1 MEAYILFSELS
12 SWELTLAH
20 HQPVTSEN
28 IRYHLQMA
36 LCRDMARLCLLPRQE
51 KRDCRLSDT
60 ISQKLC
66 SLTFIEMD
74 SLVLQ
79 AEAVLEPH
87 WLNRRFFNDNIKKQ
101 SCLYMELCQVF
112 QEDSQQTVA
121 SRSLVMQDKGR
132 MVIRYIV
139 IRWGAA
145 PSPSKVA

>member
-1 MEAYILFSELS
+1 MKQVLPLAAVHVEGIHLIFRAFLLEP
-12 SWELTLAH
+12 TLAH

-36 LCRDMARLCLLPRQE
+36 LCRDMARLCSLPRQE

-101 SCLYMELCQVF
+101 KLFIHGIVPGVS
-112 QEDSQQTVA
+112 
-121 SRSLVMQDKGR
+121 GR
-132 MVIRYIV
+132 FTTN
-139 IRWGAA
+139 
-145 PSPSKVA
+145 SSF